1 MKKAMGRLMLAAT
14 MFFAGFAL
22 QAKQIKLDVSLAQP
36 TLLAGKKQITYLKV
50 ALTGFERTN
59 LKERAPVNI
68 ALVIDESGSMSGE
81 KIEKAKE
88 AAILAIRKLGPKDIV
103 SIITYDSTV
112 NVLVPATKVSDKD
125 AIIAKIRQLDSG
137 GGTALYAGVSKGA
150 AEVRKFLDRNRVN
163 RIILISDGQ
172 ANVGPSSPG
181 ELAALGRSFAKD
193 RISITTIGLGL
204 GYNEDLMAQLAA
216 ASDGSHAFA
225 ENGRDLIKIFNYE
238 FDDVLSVV
246 AQEIQI
252 KIRCDA
258 GVRPVRVLG
267 RHADIIGQD
276 VTTTI
281 NQLYSEH
288 EKYILL
294 EVEVPAGAVSSSR
307 KVACV
312 DVSYGNMETNT
323 TDRLKNTIEVA
334 FSNSEKKIV
343 ASKNKKVMVDVIV
356 QKANIY
362 NSQAMKRR
370 DKGEMTASNNDLL
383 GNVSYITDNIKDYE
397 GVEWKEER
405 LKLEKLRDLNK
416 KQAEEVLEKE
426 SANWNKNRKAMKEG
440 QNSIDYQ
447 QRYDSNTESK

>member
-1 MKKAMGRLMLAAT
+1 MKKAMGRLIMAAAI
-14 MFFAGFAL
+14 FVAGFAL
-22 QAKQIKLDVSLAQP
+22 QGKQVALDVSLSQP

-50 ALTGFERTN
+50 ALTGFKLTN
-59 LKERAPVNI
+59 MKERAPVNI
-68 ALVIDESGSMSGE
+68 ALVIDESGSMNGD
-81 KIEKAKE
+81 KIEKAKD
-88 AAILAIRKLGPKDIV
+88 AAILAIRKLGSKDIV
-103 SIITYDSTV
+103 SVITYDSTV

-150 AEVRKFLDRNRVN
+150 AEVRKFLDKNRVN
-163 RIILISDGQ
+163 RVILISDGQ

-225 ENGRDLIKIFNYE
+225 ENGRDLVKIFNYE

-252 KIRCDA
+252 KIQCDA
-258 GVRPVRVLG
+258 GVRPVRVMG
-267 RHADIIGQD
+267 RHADIIGQN

-281 NQLYSEH
+281 NQLYSDH

-294 EVEVPAGAVSSSR
+294 EVEVPAGTVHSSR
-307 KVACV
+307 KVASV
-312 DVSYGNMETNT
+312 DVSYGNMETKT

-334 FSNSEKKIV
+334 FADSKKRVI
-343 ASKNKKVMVDVIV
+343 AAENKKVMVEVIV
-356 QKANIY
+356 QTANDT
-362 NSQAMKRR
+362 NKEAMKLR
-370 DKGEMTASNNDLL
+370 DEGKVEEAKQVLL
-383 GNVSYITDNIKDYE
+383 KNVLFVDGNVKGYA
-397 GVEWKEER
+397 GAEWKEER
-405 LKLEKLRDLNK
+405 EKLQKISTFN
-416 KQAEEVLEKE
+416 EKE
-426 SANWNKNRKAMKEG
+426 AEVIKDSSSWSKNRKSMKKKQHEYD
-440 QNSIDYQ
+440 NQ
-447 QRYDSNTESK
+447 QKY